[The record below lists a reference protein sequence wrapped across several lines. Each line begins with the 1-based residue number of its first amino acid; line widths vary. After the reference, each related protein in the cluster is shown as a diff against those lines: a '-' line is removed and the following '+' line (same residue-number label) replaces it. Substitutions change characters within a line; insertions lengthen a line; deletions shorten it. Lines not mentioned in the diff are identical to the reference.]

1 MLIFQ
6 VGIKFNSIC
15 LTLPEEPMV
24 PIILRL
30 SESPFMPIVES
41 EEFTFLIDFTVN
53 RNCHQNSSYSFLFKS
68 SNEKV
73 DFWTVFY
80 IFNLYLFL
88 FSWQKMFYFFVLI
101 SFYYWLY
108 FKISILHWQTKNWFI
123 LFSHKSL
130 KVK

>member
-6 VGIKFNSIC
+6 VGIKFSSIC

-53 RNCHQNSSYSFLFKS
+53 RNCHQNSSYSFPFKS

-80 IFNLYLFL
+80 IINLYFFL
-88 FSWQKMFYFFVLI
+88 FSLQKMFYFFCLFWYLFI
-101 SFYYWLY
+101 
-108 FKISILHWQTKNWFI
+108 IDFI
-123 LFSHKSL
+123 LKFPYCTDKQKIDLFYFLTKVL
-130 KVK
+130 K